1 MVAKPVRM
9 LLLLS
14 IAALLV
20 EGVDA
25 LGWWQWMATTSVV
38 RVDPEGGALRLA
50 TSRALGLPSAVAW
63 SRRLSGSDLRGAQSA
78 TVTAALE
85 RVGRRQRR
93 WMPTDSDGPKNQAS
107 AAVLSGDLEA
117 AQQLM
122 QAALDRDPTSP
133 YLNQVMAIL
142 LRRAGR
148 TEESLHYLSEARALV
163 PGYNQPAV
171 ELTPEEVELVRL
183 DSLHRRVA
191 LYPRQSADALI
202 ALAGELRRQGRKD
215 EALQVLEP
223 VRKDPTVLL
232 WLAENDLADGDP
244 QSALDRAG
252 GIAAST
258 LFPDLVR
265 ARALALVARARD
277 ELGDAAGAAAAADE
291 AVRLRPDSAAP
302 YLALASM
309 ARRRGDLDSALSYL
323 RRGMGVDPTNVGL
336 LLSFAATAERT
347 GKSSDARFA
356 LQRATELAPDR
367 PDVAARLVDQ
377 LMRHGELM
385 DATLRLSR
393 FLERFPTDPKL
404 IAQAEQLRRR
414 VTEPPRAK

>member
-1 MVAKPVRM
+1 MIAKPIRM

-25 LGWWQWMATTSVV
+25 LGWGRWMATAQVL

-50 TSRALGLPSAVAW
+50 TSRMLGLPSAVAW
-63 SRRLSGSDLRGAQSA
+63 SRRLTGADLQGAQSA
-78 TVTAALE
+78 TVIAALE
-85 RVGRRQRR
+85 RVGRRQCR
-93 WMPTDSDGPKNQAS
+93 WMPTDPDGPKNLAR

-117 AQQLM
+117 ALKLM

-133 YLNQVMAIL
+133 YLNQVMAVL

-148 TEESLHYLSEARALV
+148 SEESLHYLSEARAIS

-171 ELTPEEVELVRL
+171 ELTEEEAEQVRL
-183 DSLHRRVA
+183 DSLQRRVA
-191 LYPRQSADALI
+191 LYPRQSADALM

-215 EALQVLEP
+215 EALKVIEP
-223 VRKDPTVLL
+223 VRREPSVVL
-232 WLAENDLADGDP
+232 WLAENDLRDGDP

-265 ARALALVARARD
+265 AQALALVARARD
-277 ELGDAAGAAAAADE
+277 ELGDADGAAAAAGE

-309 ARRRGDLDSALSYL
+309 AQRRGDLDSALSYL

-336 LLSFAATAERT
+336 LLRFAATAERT

-356 LQRATELAPDR
+356 LERATELAPDR

-377 LMRHGELM
+377 LLRHGELM

-404 IAQAEQLRRR
+404 IAQAERLRRR

>member
-1 MVAKPVRM
+1 MVKPVRL

-14 IAALLV
+14 IAALLI
-20 EGVDA
+20 EGVSV
-25 LGWWQWMATTSVV
+25 LGWWRWSATAQVLT
-38 RVDPEGGALRLA
+38 VDPEGGALRLA

-63 SRRLSGSDLRGAQSA
+63 SRRLTGADLQGAQSA

-85 RVGRRQRR
+85 KVGQRQRR
-93 WMPTDSDGPKNQAS
+93 WMPTDPDGPKNEAR
-107 AAVLSGDLEA
+107 AAVLSGDLEGA
-117 AQQLM
+117 LQLI

-133 YLNQVMAIL
+133 YLNQVMAVL

-148 TEESLHYLSEARALV
+148 AGESLHYLSEARAIW

-171 ELTPEEVELVRL
+171 ELTPEEAEQVRL
-183 DSLHRRVA
+183 DSLQRRVA
-191 LYPRQSADALI
+191 MYPRQSAETLL

-215 EALQVLEP
+215 EALEALEP

-232 WLAENDLADGDP
+232 WLAEKDLADGDP

-265 ARALALVARARD
+265 ARALALVSRARD

-309 ARRRGDLDSALSYL
+309 AQRRGDLDSALSYL
-323 RRGMGVDPTNVGL
+323 RRGMGVDPTNIGL
-336 LLSFAATAERT
+336 ILGFAATAERT
-347 GKSSDARFA
+347 GNSSDARFA
-356 LQRATELAPDR
+356 LERAAELAPDR

-377 LMRHGELM
+377 LLRHGELM

-404 IAQAEQLRRR
+404 IAQAEELRRR
-414 VTEPPRAK
+414 VTNPSKAR